1 MTVIIETPW
10 GSSQTSEEIASGII
24 RHDTASHG
32 GYYVS
37 PERVA
42 EMPKPLRDF
51 KPFAGPNW
59 YEEDCD
65 WCIVV
70 LAFPKRFPSDYP
82 PEALKTLKRYQPD
95 VFERF
100 AEWKRA
106 KKAAA

>member
-1 MTVIIETPW
+1 MTNIIQTPW
-10 GSSQTSEEIASGII
+10 GAAQTSHELAPGIV

-70 LAFPKRFPSDYP
+70 LAFPKLFPPDYIP
-82 PEALKTLKRYQPD
+82 DAHETLKRYQPEIYKQ
-95 VFERF
+95 FSAR
-100 AEWKRA
+100 RA
-106 KKAAA
+106 A